1 MSSDEAPVHHE
12 KRRISGPRRFLE
24 LLAFIVGSTLVIFVL
39 SSIALLLYTSGV
51 AQPTTVTLDI
61 PEGSA
66 RLIADG
72 QNVLDVSPVWT
83 FNAGDTLVLD
93 NRDTVVHDLGP
104 WSVPPHGS
112 TSIAM
117 EVAVGGEY
125 LTSLHPTGV
134 VAVSVEPSRFDFSII
149 AFTTF
154 GFGIAVGIILYVG
167 VTIVRAMGR
176 NDEDDWVD
184 S

>member
-1 MSSDEAPVHHE
+1 VPGENSSANHQ
-12 KRRISGPRRFLE
+12 KRKISGLRRLIE
-24 LLAFIVGSTLVIFVL
+24 LLLFIVASTLVIFVL
-39 SSIALLLYTSGV
+39 SSIALLLYTRGV

-61 PEGSA
+61 PGGSA
-66 RLIADG
+66 QLIVDG
-72 QNVLDVSPVWT
+72 QNVLGVPPVWT

-93 NRDTVVHDLGP
+93 NRDEVVHNLGE
-104 WSVPPHGS
+104 WLVPPNAT

-134 VAVSVEPSRFDFSII
+134 VTVSVEPSRFDFSII

-167 VTIVRAMGR
+167 VTIVRAMGHD
-176 NDEDDWVD
+176 DEDDWVD

>member
-1 MSSDEAPVHHE
+1 VSGENSPASQQ
-12 KRRISGPRRFLE
+12 KRKISGPRRLVE
-24 LLAFIVGSTLVIFVL
+24 LLLFIVGSTLVIFVL

-51 AQPTTVTLDI
+51 AQPITVTLDI

-93 NRDTVVHDLGP
+93 NRDTVVHDLGS
-104 WSVPPHGS
+104 WSVPPNES

-134 VAVSVEPSRFDFSII
+134 VTVSVEPSQFDFSII

-154 GFGIAVGIILYVG
+154 GFGTAVGIILYVG
-167 VTIVRAMGR
+167 VTIVRAMGHD
-176 NDEDDWVD
+176 DEDDWVD